1 MQALVFPTYLSQ
13 NEWKY
18 RTISFNAMTHDISHY
33 DSESAMETARTTT
46 IKVFNKGIDAANS
59 ALSSI
64 GVDGLELDKVGGM
77 KLENTIVLPLPNTM
91 SDSQEHGWNEETSL
105 MSQFL
110 DDKLNVTPG
119 DIAEGLGLGKIRKLV
134 EWIAPKVSI
143 NSVISEGAHSAGIRK
158 PLIDPG
164 YYQNYTGSRPR
175 RFTMSFDLIPDNAKE
190 AEIIRQI
197 IIMFKKCSSPS
208 IGINGVSLRAPY
220 YWNVQIGNPWISKM
234 MRMDCMVIT
243 NISVDYGAS
252 GSIQQFADG
261 FPKHIQM
268 QLQMSEARLTYADNY
283 DGTLQEVEA
292 NNDVTQKKQNGLS

>member
-13 NEWKY
+13 DEWKY

-33 DSESAMETARTTT
+33 DSESALEKSRTAT
-46 IKVFNKGIDAANS
+46 IEVYNKGIDGVNG
-59 ALSSI
+59 ALDTLGMGS
-64 GVDGLELDKVGGM
+64 LELGKLGGM
-77 KLENTIVLPLPNTM
+77 KLDSTIVLPLPNSM
-91 SDSQEHGWNEETSL
+91 GDSQEHGWNEETS
-105 MSQFL
+105 MVSQAL
-110 DDKLNVTPG
+110 EDAISTTPG
-119 DIAEGLGLGKIRKLV
+119 NLAAKAGVPMQIKNIIDAIAPRATISSMVAEG
-134 EWIAPKVSI
+134 SH
-143 NSVISEGAHSAGIRK
+143 NMGIRK

-164 YYQNYTGSRPR
+164 YFQNYTGSRPR

-197 IIMFKKCSSPS
+197 VIMFKKCSSPS

-234 MRMDCMVIT
+234 MNMDCMVIT

-252 GSIQQFADG
+252 GTIQQFADG

-268 QLQMSEARLTYADNY
+268 QIQMSEARLTYADNY
-283 DGTLQEVEA
+283 EGTLEEVESDSSE
-292 NNDVTQKKQNGLS
+292 NSMTK